1 MAEHLKPI
9 VEAMIFASPEP
20 LTKQALFKLLDAE
33 PKEDVDA
40 ALDRLKQALEAND
53 EAAVREQLF
62 GFIAETPEPTGP
74 ATARES
80 VAQGA

>member
-1 MAEHLKPI
+1 MGEQRTG
-9 VEAMIFASPEP
+9 E
-20 LTKQALFKLLDAE
+20 
-33 PKEDVDA
+33 VDA